1 MTFCPWCGLQAPT
14 ALLSCTSCGTD
25 FAPYHSAVAS
35 GARRKALPSRF
46 WRQLTASAISNVGDG
61 ITLGAL
67 PLLAILLT
75 RDSRLIGGVA
85 FVSLFPWVLFAL
97 PVGVVVDKY
106 DRRSL
111 LIGANVARGLVL
123 VVLCLS
129 TAAGWTNIWM
139 LYCALF
145 LLGTAEVLFD
155 SCAHAFLP
163 SLVDSEQLERAN
175 GLLSL
180 TETFGARFV
189 GMPLGALLFAV
200 AVGLPFGVD
209 AASFAITVALLTTI
223 RVSVPA
229 SLPRHSARVETYRFQ
244 ILDGVRRLWRHHL
257 LRTLVVLLGIV
268 NFAGYLGLGTFVQ
281 FAIETLHVQQ
291 RWYGALLALMAFG
304 ALLGGLLGSRVVRK
318 LGRSQSIVLS
328 YVLLGLCPIG
338 TGLANNFATVAFF
351 SLVEAF
357 AVTLWNIVT
366 MSLRQR
372 IIPTGQFGRINGV
385 FRWIGFGSMAFGA
398 LLGGVLAHQF
408 GLRAPFVIGGTIIL
422 FASVYAAVMLTP
434 ARVNAGET
442 LPWAVV

>member
-1 MTFCPWCGLQAPT
+1 M
-14 ALLSCTSCGTD
+14 
-25 FAPYHSAVAS
+25 PYRSAVAR
-35 GARRKALPSRF
+35 GPRRQALPSRF
-46 WRQLTASAISNVGDG
+46 WRQLTASGISNIGDG

-75 RDSRLIGGVA
+75 SDSRLIGGVTFA
-85 FVSLFPWVLFAL
+85 SLFPWVVFAL
-97 PVGVVVDKY
+97 PVGVVIDKY

-123 VVLCLS
+123 VALCLS
-129 TAAGWTNIWM
+129 TAVGWTNIWM
-139 LYCALF
+139 LYCSLF

-155 SCAHAFLP
+155 SCAHAYLP
-163 SLVDSEQLERAN
+163 ALVGPDQLERAN

-180 TETFGARFV
+180 TETFGARFI
-189 GMPLGALLFAV
+189 GMPVGALLFAI

-229 SLPRHSARVETYRFQ
+229 SVPKQGAIVETYRFQ
-244 ILDGVRRLWRHHL
+244 IVDGVRRLWRHHL

-281 FAIETLHVQQ
+281 FAVETLHVQQ

-304 ALLGGLLGSRVVRK
+304 ALIGGLLGSRVVRK

-338 TGLANNFATVAFF
+338 TGLANNFATVALF
-351 SLVEAF
+351 SMVEAF

-385 FRWIGFGSMAFGA
+385 FRWIGFGSMSLGA
-398 LLGGVLAHQF
+398 LAGGLLAHAF
-408 GLRAPFVIGGTIIL
+408 GLRAPFVIGGIIIL
-422 FASVYAAVMLTP
+422 VASVYAALTLTP
-434 ARVNAGET
+434 ARVSAGET
-442 LPWAVV
+442 LPWIEA